1 MRIEYNFSLDEVET
15 PTFSVESI
23 EGPAKLFT
31 LATTILNMLGPESKT
46 RIDVVFHSPNQG
58 DLPRKVDQFERILG
72 SGPSSPAF
80 RIEKGKAGSVGS
92 SYYLWITVH
101 SGD

>member
-1 MRIEYNFSLDEVET
+1 MRIEYDFSLDEVEN

-31 LATTILNMLGPESKT
+31 LATTILNVLGPKP
-46 RIDVVFHSPNQG
+46 RVDVVFHSPNQS
-58 DLPRKVDQFERILG
+58 DLPRKVEQFERILS
-72 SGPSSPAF
+72 SGPSSPKF
-80 RIEKGKAGSVGS
+80 RIEKGSAGSVGS